1 MPSSFRRKA
10 VLTKPLAALVRTQYY
25 NIILYGE
32 VKIAI
37 PFLQTLRNPVQA
49 SGKAGPFKTKR
60 GKPFTFS
67 FKSFLKFCDFT
78 KRELLQL
85 QFYQR

>member
-37 PFLQTLRNPVQA
+37 PFFTNIEEPCSGLREGRA
-49 SGKAGPFKTKR
+49 
-60 GKPFTFS
+60 
-67 FKSFLKFCDFT
+67 L
-78 KRELLQL
+78 
-85 QFYQR
+85 